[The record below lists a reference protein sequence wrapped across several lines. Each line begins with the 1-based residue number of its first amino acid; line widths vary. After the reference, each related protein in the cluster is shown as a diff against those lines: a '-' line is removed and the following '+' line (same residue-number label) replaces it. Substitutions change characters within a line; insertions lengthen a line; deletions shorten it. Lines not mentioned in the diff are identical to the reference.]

1 MGTRSSR
8 GKNGRAGKCVVN
20 KKIRKRRRV
29 NEGIST
35 GERDFMELLV

>member
-20 KKIRKRRRV
+20 KKIRKRIMNN
-29 NEGIST
+29 NE
-35 GERDFMELLV
+35 E